1 MAGIQVGRN
10 RAADS
15 RAGHSPG
22 AGIRAGRSPGAGR
35 TPAGDTPVADSREP
49 ARAVDTP
56 AGGMRV
62 GQAIPVAVQVV
73 RQAVSSP
80 VNAPDVV
87 AHEPILSTA
96 GVFLNVQPISVA

>member
-1 MAGIQVGRN
+1 M
-10 RAADS
+10 
-15 RAGHSPG
+15 
-22 AGIRAGRSPGAGR
+22 
-35 TPAGDTPVADSREP
+35 
-49 ARAVDTP
+49 
-56 AGGMRV
+56 MV
-62 GQAIPVAVQVV
+62 GQAIPAVVQVV